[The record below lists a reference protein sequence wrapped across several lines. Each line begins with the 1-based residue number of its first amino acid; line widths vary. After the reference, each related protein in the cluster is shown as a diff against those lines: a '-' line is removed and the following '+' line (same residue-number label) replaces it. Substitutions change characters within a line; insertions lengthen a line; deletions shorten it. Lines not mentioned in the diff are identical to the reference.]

1 MSSKSSS
8 RTPNYKTIPTQLRNR
23 VRPRPSATLFES
35 AMITPSHHVARDTQ
49 HTPSSQSSMF
59 SVRAIGQIIQ
69 SPDLT
74 GPRKR
79 LEIRQPQIS
88 DDEDDQE
95 QNVPSQLRR
104 GDDESDLPPAIAIR
118 SVDSTT
124 KKTYLLTDKDDVSE
138 SSDMTYST
146 KAKKGGLLASPISRS
161 AVTPPTTRTPQPQDT
176 TEWTNEHLDTSLETV
191 TNVHTVASRSP
202 GKSQLEVKTFE
213 PPTLSNAY
221 VEQGYFTIPD
231 SSYWKRCTE
240 EQLRNQREYIVG
252 REGYGKITWR
262 FDENHPFPLEYLSG
276 LELSNIIV
284 IDKSSKTRY
293 PRIKCYPDIR
303 TDETPKRGTCL
314 NIPARLTMFNV
325 FPLGT
330 GKKVTDS
337 RKFYEKLRKRVENK
351 KNGDAKFIGFN
362 PERHTIEMQ
371 VPHFTEYSLF
381 DEEGGDE
388 EEEREEKTSTIQMSS
403 KEKKFGPWIPV
414 KDHMATWTDDKGHDH
429 DVNVLDVLE
438 EDGKFVSCRVLTRE
452 GMVVM
457 VTNVRC

>member
-1 MSSKSSS
+1 M
-8 RTPNYKTIPTQLRNR
+8 
-23 VRPRPSATLFES
+23 
-35 AMITPSHHVARDTQ
+35 
-49 HTPSSQSSMF
+49 
-59 SVRAIGQIIQ
+59 RAIGQIIQ

-95 QNVPSQLRR
+95 QKTPSQQRR
-104 GDDESDLPPAIAIR
+104 GGGEDESDLPPAITIR
-118 SVDSTT
+118 TVDKSSSKKTPLLLTNKNDDSTA
-124 KKTYLLTDKDDVSE
+124 S
-138 SSDMTYST
+138 YS
-146 KAKKGGLLASPISRS
+146 KKGGLLASPISRS
-161 AVTPPTTRTPQPQDT
+161 AVTPPTTRTPQQQDT

-191 TNVHTVASRSP
+191 TNAHTVASRSP

-240 EQLRNQREYIVG
+240 AQLRSQREYIVG

-293 PRIKCYPDIR
+293 PRTSVSRHSHGRD
-303 TDETPKRGTCL
+303 TE
-314 NIPARLTMFNV
+314 ARYMSEHSCPTHHV
-325 FPLGT
+325 QRVSVGT

-362 PERHTIEMQ
+362 LSVIR
-371 VPHFTEYSLF
+371 
-381 DEEGGDE
+381 
-388 EEEREEKTSTIQMSS
+388 
-403 KEKKFGPWIPV
+403 
-414 KDHMATWTDDKGHDH
+414 
-429 DVNVLDVLE
+429 
-438 EDGKFVSCRVLTRE
+438 
-452 GMVVM
+452 
-457 VTNVRC
+457 

>member
-1 MSSKSSS
+1 
-8 RTPNYKTIPTQLRNR
+8 
-23 VRPRPSATLFES
+23 
-35 AMITPSHHVARDTQ
+35 MITPSPRVARGGITQ
-49 HTPSSQSSMF
+49 TPSSQSSMF

-95 QNVPSQLRR
+95 QKTPSLQRR
-104 GDDESDLPPAIAIR
+104 GGGEDESDLPPAITIR
-118 SVDSTT
+118 TIDKSSNKKTPLLLTNKNDDSTA
-124 KKTYLLTDKDDVSE
+124 
-138 SSDMTYST
+138 SSYSS
-146 KAKKGGLLASPISRS
+146 KKGGLLASPISSS
-161 AVTPPTTRTPQPQDT
+161 AVTPPTTRTPKPQDT

-191 TNVHTVASRSP
+191 TNAHTVASRSP
-202 GKSQLEVKTFE
+202 GKTQLEVKTFE

-240 EQLRNQREYIVG
+240 AQLRSQREYIVG

-371 VPHFTEYSLF
+371 VPHFTE
-381 DEEGGDE
+381 
-388 EEEREEKTSTIQMSS
+388 
-403 KEKKFGPWIPV
+403 
-414 KDHMATWTDDKGHDH
+414 
-429 DVNVLDVLE
+429 
-438 EDGKFVSCRVLTRE
+438 
-452 GMVVM
+452 
-457 VTNVRC
+457 